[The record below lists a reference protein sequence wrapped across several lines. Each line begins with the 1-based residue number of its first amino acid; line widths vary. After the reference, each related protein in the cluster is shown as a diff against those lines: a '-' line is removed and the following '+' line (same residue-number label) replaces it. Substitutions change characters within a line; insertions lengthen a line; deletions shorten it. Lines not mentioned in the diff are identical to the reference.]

1 MLERKKKCRY
11 NQKTQKSLRLLFFF
25 VCVSCMLSSH
35 KNVPGIFLWLEQSAK
50 KLGENIV
57 KPLGNVA
64 DFASQTYKRKQRPLW
79 ARIIWLMAIKWE

>member
-1 MLERKKKCRY
+1 MLERKKKMSLQSK
-11 NQKTQKSLRLLFFF
+11 NAKKSAVVVFFL
-25 VCVSCMLSSH
+25 CVSCMLSSH

-64 DFASQTYKRKQRPLW
+64 DFASQTCKRKQRPLW

>member
-11 NQKTQKSLRLLFFF
+11 NQKTQKSLRLFFF
-25 VCVSCMLSSH
+25 CVSCMLSSH